1 MKIAITG
8 GIGSGKSYVCRILEK
23 HGVEV
28 YDCDAG
34 AKRLM
39 RSNLDLQIALRNL
52 VGEEVYQEELFPFDR
67 FSTEKIVHCYVL
79 DKAVLA
85 QFILASEANK
95 RAVNEVVHP
104 FVARDF
110 EESGYDWLESA
121 ILFDSG
127 FDKRTHFDYVV
138 CVTAPVSVRLKRIMQ
153 RDGISQEKAQA
164 WIDAVMPQE
173 ELVARSDFEI
183 VNDGVTDLEEQI
195 EVLFGKLTTCMVE
208 RKAP

>member
-8 GIGSGKSYVCRILEK
+8 GIGSGKSYVCRELER
-23 HGVEV
+23 HGIEV
-28 YDCDAG
+28 YDCDDQ

-39 RSNLDLQIALRNL
+39 RSNLDLQIALRKL
-52 VGEEVYQEELFPFDR
+52 VGEEVSR
-67 FSTEKIVHCYVL
+67 
-79 DKAVLA
+79 AVLA
-85 QFILASEANK
+85 KFILKSDANK
-95 RAVNEVVHP
+95 QAVNEVVHP

-138 CVTAPVSVRLKRIMQ
+138 CVTAPVSVRLERIMQ
-153 RDGISQEKAQA
+153 RDGISREKAQA

-183 VNDGVTDLEEQI
+183 VNDGKR
-195 EVLFGKLTTCMVE
+195 EVAQQVVELLDKL
-208 RKAP
+208 RK